1 MNDPT
6 KNTALDD
13 LEALVS
19 TLDTKLGATGSLP
32 ASARNATG
40 SLTAGAS
47 RRPDALD
54 AILGSEPRTTRM
66 KPLRDHETVQR
77 FRKEFSDGLIR
88 VDTTRQLLGLIRLAV
103 DAVMK

>member
-1 MNDPT
+1 MSDPA
-6 KNTALDD
+6 KNHALDD

-19 TLDTKLGATGSLP
+19 NLDTRL
-32 ASARNATG
+32 
-40 SLTAGAS
+40 GAS

-54 AILGSEPRTTRM
+54 AILGSAPRSTTL
-66 KPLRDHETVQR
+66 KSLREHETIQR

-88 VDTTRQLLGLIRLAV
+88 VDTARQLLGLIRMAV

>member
-1 MNDPT
+1 MNDAT

-19 TLDTKLGATGSLP
+19 NLDTKLS
-32 ASARNATG
+32 AS
-40 SLTAGAS
+40 SQ
-47 RRPDALD
+47 PDAID
-54 AILGSEPRTTRM
+54 AILGSTPRTT
-66 KPLRDHETVQR
+66 KVKSLREHETVVR

-88 VDTTRQLLGLIRLAV
+88 VDTARQLLGLIRIAV